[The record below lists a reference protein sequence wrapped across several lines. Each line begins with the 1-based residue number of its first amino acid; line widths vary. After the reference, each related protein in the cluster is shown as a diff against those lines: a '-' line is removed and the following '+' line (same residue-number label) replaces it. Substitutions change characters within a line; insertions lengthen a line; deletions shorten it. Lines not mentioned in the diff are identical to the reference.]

1 MLEFG
6 LRLTLHNK
14 VKKGGLL
21 KKSLDRE
28 KETEK
33 GERDK
38 KEVSDITGGGGGGC
52 IPLSLCNFGRNVIHC
67 TQNCWVRGKTFY

>member
-1 MLEFG
+1 MFEFG

-38 KEVSDITGGGGGGC
+38 KEEVSAITGGWGGGGKT
-52 IPLSLCNFGRNVIHC
+52 LSLCKF
-67 TQNCWVRGKTFY
+67 

>member
-38 KEVSDITGGGGGGC
+38 KVVSDITGGGEGTTHY
-52 IPLSLCNFGRNVIHC
+52 PFPYP
-67 TQNCWVRGKTFY
+67 QVRIDYPYIKVAG